1 MKKADVR
8 ARIEEIGI
16 IPGIRVSKPDRARF
30 AAQAVHTGGIPIAEI
45 TMTVPGA
52 IEVISYLTKTFPEM
66 VVGAGT
72 VLDCET
78 AHRCR
83 DAGAKFLTS
92 TGLVTEVVEFA
103 LKNDVIVFPGACT
116 PTEVIDAWKAA
127 LSRYGWRQLHPFA
140 KAAFPPD
147 SSDRHRRGEPV
158 DSGKFHPGRGHGIGH
173 RSRADQP
180 GGSPRNER
188 RTDL

>member
-8 ARIEEIGI
+8 ACIEEIGI

-30 AAQAVHTGGIPIAEI
+30 AAEAVRTAGIPIAEI

-52 IEVISYLTKTFPEM
+52 IDVIAHLTKTFREM

-78 AHRCR
+78 ARRCL
-83 DAGAKFLTS
+83 DAGAQFLTS
-92 TGLVTEVVEFA
+92 TGLVVEVVEFA

-116 PTEVIDAWKAA
+116 PT
-127 LSRYGWRQLHPFA
+127 
-140 KAAFPPD
+140 
-147 SSDRHRRGEPV
+147 
-158 DSGKFHPGRGHGIGH
+158 
-173 RSRADQP
+173 
-180 GGSPRNER
+180 
-188 RTDL
+188 